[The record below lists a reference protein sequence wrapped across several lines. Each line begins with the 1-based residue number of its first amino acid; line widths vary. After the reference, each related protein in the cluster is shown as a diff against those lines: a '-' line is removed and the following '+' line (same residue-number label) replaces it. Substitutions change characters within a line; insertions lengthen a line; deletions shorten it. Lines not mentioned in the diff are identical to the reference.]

1 MKYNEIRN
9 ILKATNIREESL
21 KLEIAFEIDHL
32 ISEEVD
38 DETFNKICNFVNECW
53 YKIDNCFMQVL
64 ASVIIEK
71 IFYTKELS
79 IEAICNPDCE
89 LFENIINDYSYRYY
103 NF

>member
-9 ILKATNIREESL
+9 ILKVTNIREESL
-21 KLEIAFEIDHL
+21 KLEIAYEIDFL

-64 ASVIIEK
+64 ASVIVEK

-79 IEAICNPDCE
+79 IESICNPDYE
-89 LFENIINDYSYRYY
+89 LFENIINDYDYKYY